1 MDKKPKDEAEKL
13 PPKPETSVIKKI
25 KSKLLRRE
33 DRKPEPPD
41 YLKADKSATAFGNRV
56 SRRRRREVV
65 AKRSRK
71 INFRRARG
79 KKWRGR

>member
-1 MDKKPKDEAEKL
+1 MDRKPKDEAEKL

-25 KSKLLRRE
+25 KSKLLGGKKK
-33 DRKPEPPD
+33 KPEPPD

-56 SRRRRREVV
+56 SRRRRREIV
-65 AKRSRK
+65 ARRSRR